1 VIADIDDALK
11 ELLQREIPVRKGEIE
26 IAFDQPSRE
35 WSSQLNKPAVNLYLF
50 DIKENVELRASEQLV
65 AEKRDNG
72 TIAIRR
78 NPVRVDLFYLV
89 TCWTRDVKD
98 QHHLLSNV
106 LLSFLRNPMFPE
118 ELLPERLKG
127 QNLPVRI
134 KAAQGEIIANITDLW
149 STLNNE
155 MRPGIRLT
163 VTISLEPH
171 KPDIYPMVRSAEL
184 RFQQEPGD
192 SEADLSPQSAFS
204 HAYHLISG
212 QLNSQ
217 KYSPSLCK
225 LVLRESAQEIS
236 VNPEGEFIIARL
248 QEGDYHVDV
257 LVNGRMVKQQMIHV
271 PSSSYQIEV

>member
-1 VIADIDDALK
+1 VIAEIDDALK
-11 ELLQREIPVRKGEIE
+11 DLLLRELPVRKGEIE
-26 IAFDQPSRE
+26 VAFDQPSRE

-78 NPVRVDLFYLV
+78 NPVRIDLFYLV
-89 TCWTRDVKD
+89 TCWTRNIQD
-98 QHHLLSNV
+98 QHRLLSNV
-106 LLSFLRNPMFPE
+106 LISLLRNPTFPE
-118 ELLPERLKG
+118 DLLPEQLKN
-127 QNLPVRI
+127 QALPMRI

-163 VTISLEPH
+163 VTISVEPH
-171 KPDIYPMVRSAEL
+171 KPDVYPMVQSAEL
-184 RFQQEPGD
+184 RFQQEPGTYD
-192 SEADLSPQSAFS
+192 QDASAQAVFS

-212 QLNSQ
+212 QLSSQ
-217 KYSPSLCK
+217 KYSPALCR
-225 LVLRESAQEIS
+225 LVLRESGQEIS
-236 VNPEGEFIIARL
+236 VNQEGEFVIARL

-257 LVNGRMVKQQMIHV
+257 LVNGRLVKQQMIHV
-271 PSSSYQIEV
+271 PSSNYQIEL